1 MNYKHLDG
9 FNHEAKIVYRSNKPV
24 YKRENVLTT
33 DVIPIAGFSEV
44 TELFPDV
51 FSQHPD
57 AWFLHYEFFDK
68 DTDLIRKR
76 VPSILNAFNR
86 SRVLRREKISGV
98 RVCNIDCTRKI
109 PRCVN
114 DMVISSTYGAVLIA
128 SLADTFQRISDQ
140 VIITFKPVPNNRDR
154 KRWVALRSEELMNRF
169 WRRSHLPK
177 SGIILERIE
186 DDDPLMFGVFSWRL
200 STSKPIFDILFKLLT
215 ILYDE
220 IDDVQIGSK
229 GYFRLSKSPTA
240 DPGDYMYRPVDKL
253 LYNIRYRRYSA
264 FGIYHNNPKYLLY

>member
-57 AWFLHYEFFDK
+57 AWYLHYEFFDK

-98 RVCNIDCTRKI
+98 RVCNIDCTPQPSLQLFMSDFPYSSKLLVRFFGKI
-109 PRCVN
+109 N
-114 DMVISSTYGAVLIA
+114 I
-128 SLADTFQRISDQ
+128 
-140 VIITFKPVPNNRDR
+140 
-154 KRWVALRSEELMNRF
+154 
-169 WRRSHLPK
+169 
-177 SGIILERIE
+177 
-186 DDDPLMFGVFSWRL
+186 
-200 STSKPIFDILFKLLT
+200 TSKYRVT
-215 ILYDE
+215 TTALYF
-220 IDDVQIGSK
+220 IK
-229 GYFRLSKSPTA
+229 
-240 DPGDYMYRPVDKL
+240 
-253 LYNIRYRRYSA
+253 
-264 FGIYHNNPKYLLY
+264 